1 MEKNIIKIN
10 SDNKNIKLLKHEK
23 ENLRERHSVSLI
35 LPTITKK
42 KSSYS
47 TYLYN
52 DSPLK

>member
-10 SDNKNIKLLKHEK
+10 SDNKNINSLKHEK

-42 KSSYS
+42 K
-47 TYLYN
+47 
-52 DSPLK
+52 